1 MKEIKFKPGSIVI
14 QSSESESNVID
25 SSRPAK
31 VIPGAV
37 EDETSILKMKS
48 LEPLSVGFG
57 GSFTISGVDAE
68 DTSIVVTAWSSTK
81 QHSDPSTLVSYAV
94 IRGYL

>member
-1 MKEIKFKPGSIVI
+1 VKEIRFKPGSIVI
-14 QSSESESNVID
+14 QSSESESKVID

-57 GSFTISGVDAE
+57 GSFTIKGVAE
-68 DTSIVVTAWSSTK
+68 EETSIVVTA
-81 QHSDPSTLVSYAV
+81 
-94 IRGYL
+94 